1 MKIRHLVFIGL
12 LLIGAAV
19 LLAACGGGPAASGDS
34 EEVLYFYNWSEYIE
48 PELFD
53 KFKEETGISV
63 IEDTFSSNEDLLAKL
78 QSGAE
83 GYDVIV
89 PSDYMVDQMIEL
101 GMLADLDHSKITSIG
116 DIDPSFADP
125 PFDPGMA
132 HCLPYMWGTTGIGFN
147 WNDWDEAPDSWSYL
161 FEPVLAANFDGR
173 ISFLDDARETL
184 GAALIYLGYDPN
196 TTDEAQIE
204 EAKGVILAIKPYIA
218 AFDSD
223 SYEDNLL
230 AGEFGLV
237 HGWSGDIF
245 TAQLEDENI
254 DYAIPQEGAVKW
266 VDNLCI
272 TADAGADPARY
283 ERALKWI
290 DFLNQPENAGANT
303 NFVWYATPNMNATE
317 YIDEEILD
325 YEAVYPSEEVF
336 AKLHWLEPIGDAIE
350 YYDRAWTEITSQ

>member
-1 MKIRHLVFIGL
+1 MKIKHLVLGGL
-12 LLIGAAV
+12 LLLGTAV
-19 LLAACGGGPAASGDS
+19 TLAACGGGPAASGDS

-48 PELFD
+48 PDLFD

-78 QSGAE
+78 QSGAH

-89 PSDYMVDQMIEL
+89 PSDYMVSQMIEL
-101 GMLADLDHSKITSIG
+101 GMLAELDHNKITDIG

-125 PFDPGMA
+125 PFDPGMG

-147 WNDWDEAPDSWSYL
+147 WNDWDEAPNSWKYL
-161 FEPVLAANFDGR
+161 FEPDLAANFAGR

-196 TTDEAQIE
+196 TIDEAQIE
-204 EAKGVILAIKPYIA
+204 EAKAVIMAIKPYIA

-230 AGEFGLV
+230 SGEFGLV

-254 DYAIPQEGAVKW
+254 DYAIPREGAVKW

-303 NFVWYATPNMNATE
+303 NFVWYATPNMNATP
-317 YIDEEILD
+317 YIDQEILD
-325 YEAVYPSEEVF
+325 YEAVYPPEEVF
-336 AKLHWLEPIGDAIE
+336 AKLHWLEPIGSAIE
-350 YYDRAWTEITSQ
+350 IYDRAWTEITSQ